1 MTSQAE
7 KILAFVF
14 KRSGKT
20 ELSFSD
26 IYLTL
31 SMELHWFKPE
41 EAKDFVNRSLE
52 EKLITK
58 KNEQIRPSF
67 DISKID
73 IPLDFS
79 PKGKLFEEK
88 EKIEGKN
95 NSTLDQVINK
105 IQEKTNK
112 DRKIIFDKIKKKK
125 KKKNISIFVSALLV
139 GKEFEIE
146 IKEFLP
152 DIERKMV

>member
-67 DISKID
+67 DMSKID

-88 EKIEGKN
+88 EKSKDKN

-112 DRKIIFDKIKKKK
+112 DRKIIFDKIKKIEKE
-125 KKKNISIFVSALLV
+125 KNISIFVSALLV

>member
-20 ELSFSD
+20 ELTFSD

-31 SMELHWFKPE
+31 SMDLHWFKPD
-41 EAKDFVNRSLE
+41 EAKEFVNRAIG
-52 EKLITK
+52 EKLLTK
-58 KNEQIRPSF
+58 KNSQIRPSF

-88 EKIEGKN
+88 VRIENKKT
-95 NSTLDQVINK
+95 SILDQIINK
-105 IQEKTNK
+105 VEKETNEDK
-112 DRKIIFDKIKKKK
+112 KLIYDKIKKIEKE
-125 KKKNISIFVSALLV
+125 KNLTALVSAVLV

-146 IKEFLP
+146 LVEFIP
-152 DIERKMV
+152 EIERKMV